1 MERAGAE
8 YPESNDSEPRRR
20 FLTTR
25 WSVVLAARTGESHP
39 ALAELCETY
48 WYPIYAF
55 IRRSGNDA
63 DQARDLTQEFFATLL
78 EKGYL
83 QRVDPRRG
91 RFRTFLLVVVERFL
105 ANRRR
110 AERTLKSGGGRMP
123 LSLDFVVGERQYA
136 NEPATERTA
145 QQIFERRWALTLLER
160 VLERLEQEY
169 REKGKEALAVELR
182 SYLTADLEA
191 SSYVEM
197 ASRLGMSVGAVKTA
211 AFRYRQRYRELLY
224 DEVAQTVAEGE
235 SIEDELRYLREVVSR
250 G

>member
-1 MERAGAE
+1 MERDGAE

-78 EKGYL
+78 EKDYL

-110 AERTLKSGGGRMP
+110 ADRTAKCGGGQTP
-123 LSLDFVVGERQYA
+123 LSLDFVVGERLYA
-136 NEPATERTA
+136 NEPVTDRTA
-145 QQIFERRWALTLLER
+145 EQIFERRWALTLLER
-160 VLERLEQEY
+160 VLERLELSY

-182 SYLTADLEA
+182 GYLTADLQSA
-191 SSYVEM
+191 TYDAM
-197 ASRLGMSVGAVKTA
+197 AGRLGMSVGAVKTA
-211 AFRYRQRYRELLY
+211 AFRYRQRYRELLF
-224 DEVAQTVAEGE
+224 DEVAQTVAEGDDL
-235 SIEDELRYLREVVSR
+235 EDELNYLWEVVSR